1 MALFPKI
8 QSPCPYQ
15 ANLAAIMDGDMCRM
29 CKREVIDLTAMSD
42 AGRVAF
48 FSDCGT
54 EVCVSYRVP
63 VRSALGMAALA
74 AAAVAA
80 LPAAAQDSPAPAAE
94 VTVAAASADDAPV
107 ADGDDMAIIVGGIT
121 DPRHVDFVA
130 TDDDADVPD
139 MPIVYETPAPVPGK
153 RN

>member
-1 MALFPKI
+1 MAVFPKI

-29 CKREVIDLTAMSD
+29 CKRQVVDLTAMDD

-48 FSDCGT
+48 FSDCET

-63 VRSALGMAALA
+63 IRSVMGVAALA

-80 LPAAAQDSPAPAAE
+80 LPAAAQEVPAPTVE
-94 VTVAAASADDAPV
+94 VTVAAATTEDVAVDDS
-107 ADGDDMAIIVGGIT
+107 DDLIIVAGGISRPQ
-121 DPRHVDFVA
+121 DVEFVA
-130 TDDDADVPD
+130 DDDAGVPE

>member
-15 ANLAAIMDGDMCRM
+15 ADLAAIMDGDMCRM
-29 CKREVIDLTAMSD
+29 CKRQVTDLTAMDD

-48 FSDCGT
+48 FEDCET

-63 VRSALGMAALA
+63 VRSALGAAVLA

-80 LPAAAQDSPAPAAE
+80 LPAAAQEVPD
-94 VTVAAASADDAPV
+94 VTVAAASVEEPPADE
-107 ADGDDMAIIVGGIT
+107 GDELFIVVGGIGR
-121 DPRHVDFVA
+121 P
-130 TDDDADVPD
+130 ADVEFVEAPED
-139 MPIVYETPAPVPGK
+139 ATLPEMPVVYETPAQAAPVK

>member
-15 ANLAAIMDGDMCRM
+15 ADLAAIMDGDMCRM
-29 CKREVIDLTAMSD
+29 CKRQVTDLTAMDD

-48 FSDCGT
+48 FEDCET

-63 VRSALGMAALA
+63 VRSALGAAVLA

-80 LPAAAQDSPAPAAE
+80 LPAAAQEVPD
-94 VTVAAASADDAPV
+94 VTVAAASVEEPPADE
-107 ADGDDMAIIVGGIT
+107 GDELFIVVGGIGR
-121 DPRHVDFVA
+121 P
-130 TDDDADVPD
+130 ADVEFVEAPED
-139 MPIVYETPAPVPGK
+139 ATLPEMPVVYETPAQAAPVT

>member
-15 ANLAAIMDGDMCRM
+15 ADLAAIMDGDMCRM
-29 CKREVIDLTAMSD
+29 CKRQVTDLTAMDD

-48 FSDCGT
+48 FEDCET

-63 VRSALGMAALA
+63 VRSALGAAVLA

-80 LPAAAQDSPAPAAE
+80 LPAAAQEVPD
-94 VTVAAASADDAPV
+94 VTVAAESVEEPPADE
-107 ADGDDMAIIVGGIT
+107 GDELFIVVGGIGR
-121 DPRHVDFVA
+121 P
-130 TDDDADVPD
+130 ADVEFVEAPED
-139 MPIVYETPAPVPGK
+139 ATLPEMPVVYETPAQAAPVT

>member
-15 ANLAAIMDGDMCRM
+15 ADLAAIMDGDMCRM
-29 CKREVIDLTAMSD
+29 CKRQVTDLTAMDD

-48 FSDCGT
+48 FEDCET

-63 VRSALGMAALA
+63 VRSALGAAVLA

-80 LPAAAQDSPAPAAE
+80 LPAAAQEVPD
-94 VTVAAASADDAPV
+94 VTVAASVEEPPADE
-107 ADGDDMAIIVGGIT
+107 GDELFIVVGGIGR
-121 DPRHVDFVA
+121 P
-130 TDDDADVPD
+130 ADVEFVEAPED
-139 MPIVYETPAPVPGK
+139 ATLPEMPVVYETPAQAAPVT

>member
-15 ANLAAIMDGDMCRM
+15 ADLAAIMDGDMCRM
-29 CKREVIDLTAMSD
+29 CKRQVTDLTAMDD

-48 FSDCGT
+48 FEDCET

-63 VRSALGMAALA
+63 VRSALGAAVLA

-80 LPAAAQDSPAPAAE
+80 LPAAAQEVPD
-94 VTVAAASADDAPV
+94 VTVAAESVEEPPADE
-107 ADGDDMAIIVGGIT
+107 GDELFIVVGAIARPPEVEIV
-121 DPRHVDFVA
+121 
-130 TDDDADVPD
+130 
-139 MPIVYETPAPVPGK
+139 
-153 RN
+153 

>member
-15 ANLAAIMDGDMCRM
+15 ADLAAIMDGDMCRM
-29 CKREVIDLTAMSD
+29 CKRPVTDLTAMDD

-48 FSDCGT
+48 FEDCET

-63 VRSALGMAALA
+63 VRSALGAAVLA

-80 LPAAAQDSPAPAAE
+80 LPAAAQEVPD
-94 VTVAAASADDAPV
+94 VTVAAASVEEPPADE
-107 ADGDDMAIIVGGIT
+107 GDELFIVVGGIGR
-121 DPRHVDFVA
+121 P
-130 TDDDADVPD
+130 ADVEFVEAPED
-139 MPIVYETPAPVPGK
+139 ATLPEMPVVYETPAQAAPVT